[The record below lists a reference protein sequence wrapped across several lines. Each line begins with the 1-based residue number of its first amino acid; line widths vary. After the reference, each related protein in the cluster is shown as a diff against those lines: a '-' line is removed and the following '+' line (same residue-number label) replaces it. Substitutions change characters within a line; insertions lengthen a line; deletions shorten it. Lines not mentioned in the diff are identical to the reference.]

1 MNHNVVVVLIS
12 SLSFIR
18 GGVGASERREPIW
31 EAKTSEAHHEVSY
44 LECMAVATASTWVT
58 SGRLSGS
65 GVMQSATTALSKY
78 FKIKLGREAP
88 FGKLVRAFGQ
98 MAFDSPPPPNR

>member
-1 MNHNVVVVLIS
+1 MNHNVFVVLIS

-18 GGVGASERREPIW
+18 GGVSARERREPIW
-31 EAKTSEAHHEVSY
+31 EGKTSEAHHEVSY

-65 GVMQSATTALSKY
+65 GVMQSATTALWKY
-78 FKIKLGREAP
+78 FKIDKTSDLVGKPLLEKWSVHLG
-88 FGKLVRAFGQ
+88 K
-98 MAFDSPPPPNR
+98 